1 MTLTRR
7 VRPVDVTDHP
17 EHRAIPMDRMEV
29 REDSDENTLVLEGY
43 ASTFEQ
49 YEMYGGPSNGY
60 GWIEQLDRR
69 AFDKTLREKPDLHL
83 LVNHAGTPLART
95 KSGTLDLSVDDKGLK
110 VVARLDKRDPDVQ
123 SLAVKMERG
132 DMDEMSFAF
141 RVKAQKWEA
150 TDEFP
155 EDDQALRTITEVS
168 LHKGDVSVVNF
179 GANPT
184 TSVGLR
190 SLPEALRFLAEADE
204 DELAEV
210 RSDEDLVKRA
220 IEKLGGKGSVHIEN
234 LHIGATKAEERI
246 DVIVQGGGGDGAA
259 GTAEVAQITED
270 ATESEERDLFVSV
283 RFEGR
288 DRSSTIDRLSPD
300 ARDEYGNYEIVIGK
314 DHIAARA
321 RLYAEAEQWY
331 REIDPEGM
339 RRIDDEW
346 HMGTL
351 RFKKDQAAQK
361 LGEVVAA
368 QESSEEDL
376 RAATEAYAAACAAF
390 DEFSAKRE
398 DAAETEESDE
408 AEDGISLREA
418 FAEMGVDS
426 ESDELSIAEV
436 EALLDNE

>member
-17 EHRAIPMDRMEV
+17 EHRSIPMDRMEV
-29 REDSDENTLVLEGY
+29 REDSDDNVLVLEGY

-49 YEMYGGPSNGY
+49 YEMYGGPQNGY

-204 DELAEV
+204 EELAEV

-220 IEKLGGKGSVHIEN
+220 IEKLGGKGSVHIE
-234 LHIGATKAEERI
+234 HIHVADGKAGEAREEPEESAAEER
-246 DVIVQGGGGDGAA
+246 
-259 GTAEVAQITED
+259 E
-270 ATESEERDLFVSV
+270 ESEEVLVGI

-288 DRSSTIDRLSPD
+288 DRCSVFHRAKRSGDD
-300 ARDEYGNYEIVIGK
+300 CYEVIVGK
-314 DHIAARA
+314 LDISREVET
-321 RLYAEAEQWY
+321 YTEAERWF
-331 REIDPEGM
+331 RETDPEGM
-339 RRIDDEW
+339 RKVDFLQREAD
-346 HMGTL
+346 L
-351 RFKKDQAAQK
+351 RFKKEQAAK
-361 LGEVVAA
+361 ALADIVAA
-368 QESSEEDL
+368 EESSEGDL
-376 RAATEAYAAACAAF
+376 RAATEAYTAACVAF
-390 DEFSAKRE
+390 DEIGAKRE
-398 DAAETEESDE
+398 DAAEAEESDD
-408 AEDGISLREA
+408 AEGGISLREA
-418 FAEMGVDS
+418 LAEMGVDP
-426 ESDELSIAEV
+426 EADELTVAEV
-436 EALLDNE
+436 EALLGNE

>member
-1 MTLTRR
+1 MSLTRR

-17 EHRAIPMDRMEV
+17 EHRSIPMDRMEV
-29 REDSDENTLVLEGY
+29 REDSDDNVLVLEGY

-49 YEMYGGPSNGY
+49 YEMYGGPANGY

-69 AFDKTLREKPDLHL
+69 AFEKTLREKPDLHL

-204 DELAEV
+204 EELAEV

-220 IEKLGGKGSVHIEN
+220 IEKLGGKGQVTIQN
-234 LHIGATKAEERI
+234 LYVGDGKAEEAREEPEES
-246 DVIVQGGGGDGAA
+246 AA
-259 GTAEVAQITED
+259 EERE
-270 ATESEERDLFVSV
+270 ESEEVLVGI

-288 DRSSTIDRLSPD
+288 DRCSVFHRAKRGGDD
-300 ARDEYGNYEIVIGK
+300 CYEVIVGK
-314 DHIAARA
+314 FDISREVET
-321 RLYAEAEQWY
+321 YTEAERWF
-331 REIDPEGM
+331 RETDPEGM
-339 RRIDDEW
+339 RKVDSLQREAD
-346 HMGTL
+346 L
-351 RFKKDQAAQK
+351 RFKKEQAAK
-361 LGEVVAA
+361 ALADIVAA
-368 QESSEEDL
+368 EESSEEDL
-376 RAATEAYAAACAAF
+376 RAATEAYTAACAAC
-390 DEFSAKRE
+390 DEINAKRE
-398 DAAETEESDE
+398 DAAEAEEPDD

-418 FAEMGVDS
+418 LAEMGVDP
-426 ESDELSIAEV
+426 EADELTVAEV
-436 EALLDNE
+436 EALLGNE

>member
-1 MTLTRR
+1 MSLTRR

-17 EHRAIPMDRMEV
+17 EHRSIPMDRMEV
-29 REDSDENTLVLEGY
+29 REDSDDNVLVLEGY

-49 YEMYGGPSNGY
+49 YEMYGGPANGY

-69 AFDKTLREKPDLHL
+69 AFEKTLREKPDLHL

-204 DELAEV
+204 EELAEV

-220 IEKLGGKGSVHIEN
+220 IEKLGGKGQVTIQN
-234 LHIGATKAEERI
+234 LYVGDGKAEEAREAEGI
-246 DVIVQGGGGDGAA
+246 PGATGTILDGEINVVKEEREEESADVLGLVGQLTPAL
-259 GTAEVAQITED
+259 AEAITELVRNLVG
-270 ATESEERDLFVSV
+270 AEAEESEERD
-283 RFEGR
+283 
-288 DRSSTIDRLSPD
+288 
-300 ARDEYGNYEIVIGK
+300 
-314 DHIAARA
+314 
-321 RLYAEAEQWY
+321 
-331 REIDPEGM
+331 
-339 RRIDDEW
+339 
-346 HMGTL
+346 
-351 RFKKDQAAQK
+351 
-361 LGEVVAA
+361 
-368 QESSEEDL
+368 
-376 RAATEAYAAACAAF
+376 
-390 DEFSAKRE
+390 
-398 DAAETEESDE
+398 ETEETEEE
-408 AEDGISLREA
+408 AREEDVEETESEEGISLREA
-418 FAEMGVDS
+418 LAEMGVDP
-426 ESDELSIAEV
+426 EADELTVAEV
-436 EALLDNE
+436 EALLGNE

>member
-234 LHIGATKAEERI
+234 LHIGTTKAEERI

-259 GTAEVAQITED
+259 GTILDDAPINVVED
-270 ATESEERDLFVSV
+270 APESEGREESDELGIQGLSPVAYEAIKEIVRSILGVAESEESEERD
-283 RFEGR
+283 E
-288 DRSSTIDRLSPD
+288 TEEEE
-300 ARDEYGNYEIVIGK
+300 ARDE
-314 DHIAARA
+314 
-321 RLYAEAEQWY
+321 EAE
-331 REIDPEGM
+331 
-339 RRIDDEW
+339 
-346 HMGTL
+346 
-351 RFKKDQAAQK
+351 
-361 LGEVVAA
+361 
-368 QESSEEDL
+368 
-376 RAATEAYAAACAAF
+376 
-390 DEFSAKRE
+390 
-398 DAAETEESDE
+398 E
-408 AEDGISLREA
+408 AESGISLREA

-426 ESDELSIAEV
+426 ESDELSIAEI